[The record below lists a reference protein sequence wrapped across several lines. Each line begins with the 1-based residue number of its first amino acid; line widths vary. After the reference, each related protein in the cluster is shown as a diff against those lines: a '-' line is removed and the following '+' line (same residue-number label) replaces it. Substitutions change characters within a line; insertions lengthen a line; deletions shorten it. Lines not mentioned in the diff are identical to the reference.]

1 MPLIVPFAAP
11 PPALAQAVLPT
22 LALPGLQA
30 LLARSRTVRDEGAAE
45 ALNAPH
51 ERALARAAGVAGGDG
66 ELPLAAWWLA
76 HDGLDPGDLVWGL
89 LTPVHWQVGL
99 DEVVVTDPAGLD
111 LGADE
116 SRALFEAVKP
126 LFEDD
131 GFVLLWGA
139 PLRWYAAHERLRHWR
154 APSLDR
160 SIGQRID
167 PRAVDAAH
175 PAARDLRR
183 LQNEVQM
190 LLHTHPLNEAREAT
204 GRLPVNSVWLSGC
217 GPQQASTG
225 DAELDERLRGP
236 FLAGD
241 WAAWQA
247 AWSALDTERLVGW
260 PADRPLV
267 LCGARDGVTLQPAP
281 ASPWQRLKAGLGLG
295 AAATP
300 AALLASIE

>member
-11 PPALAQAVLPT
+11 PPALADAVLPA

-30 LLARSRTVRDEGAAE
+30 LLARRRAVRDDGAADD
-45 ALNAPH
+45 LNAPH
-51 ERALARAAGVAGGDG
+51 ERALARAVGLAGADG
-66 ELPLAAWWLA
+66 ELPLAAWSMGR
-76 HDGLDPGDLVWGL
+76 DGLDPGDRVWGL

-99 DEVVVTDPAGLD
+99 DEVVVTDPAMLD
-111 LGADE
+111 LGEGE
-116 SRALFEAVKP
+116 SRALFDAVRP

-167 PRAVDAAH
+167 PRAVDAGH

-190 LLHTHPLNEAREAT
+190 LLHAHPLNEARDSA

-217 GPQQASTG
+217 GPRQRPTG

-241 WAAWQA
+241 WAAWQQ
-247 AWSALDTERLVGW
+247 AWGALDAERLRAW
-260 PADRPLV
+260 PADRSLV
-267 LCGARDGVTLQPAP
+267 LCGACDGVTLQPAA

-295 AAATP
+295 AAPTP
-300 AALLASIE
+300 AQLLASLR